1 MQAWWNAGS
10 VAEYWTLWNTPVHHW
25 VHRHVY
31 LSVRAR
37 AGRHASVLACFL
49 VSAIAHE
56 LLVAVPLHCVK
67 GYAFA
72 GMLAQVGSRSHLLML
87 TVIICVVHAVFF
99 MHLGEDAAKQGL

>member
-1 MQAWWNAGS
+1 M
-10 VAEYWTLWNTPVHHW
+10 AEYWTLWNTPVHHW

-37 AGRHASVLACFL
+37 AGRHASIVACFL

-67 GYAFA
+67 GYAFV
-72 GMLAQVGSRSHLLML
+72 GMIAQVGSQCLLFNVDSNYL
-87 TVIICVVHAVFF
+87 CSACWTFYA
-99 MHLGEDAAKQGL
+99 LE